1 MATIEECRAAV
12 RRLADHLADNAAVR
26 GKVDLDRRISV
37 LITDLDAGFHGRFS
51 GGQLVD
57 ISEGTDPDAKIKLSA
72 RSNDLIDLVD
82 GRLSFGHAWASGRV
96 SVKASVFDLMK
107 LRSLL

>member
-12 RRLADHLADNAAVR
+12 QRLAAHLADNANSR
-26 GKVDLDRRISV
+26 GKVDLNRRISV
-37 LITDLDAGFHGRFS
+37 EIADLGTGFHGRLS

-72 RSNDLIDLVD
+72 GSDDLIGLVD
-82 GRLSFGHAWASGRV
+82 GQLSFGHAWASGRV